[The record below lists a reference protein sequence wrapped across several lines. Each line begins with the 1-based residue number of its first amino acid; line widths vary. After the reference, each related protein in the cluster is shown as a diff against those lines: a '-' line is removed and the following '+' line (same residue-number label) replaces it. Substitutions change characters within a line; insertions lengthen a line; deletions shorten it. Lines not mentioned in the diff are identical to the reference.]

1 MVSLWIRAAHQKG
14 SDVRGG
20 LGYTKP
26 IAQSENLVMAQHD
39 SMIADLKKVA
49 DEHEEAARHLFVVC
63 GEPSTQEGFECAWK
77 KEDQVWWWEWATLC
91 AMIKVME
98 KGRAQNS

>member
-26 IAQSENLVMAQHD
+26 IAQSENLAMAQHD
-39 SMIADLKKVA
+39 SMIADLQKVA

-63 GEPSTQEGFECAWK
+63 GQPESQTEFERAWE
-77 KEDQVWWWEWATLC
+77 KEDLSWYLQWKQVQYTIRQLERLTDA
-91 AMIKVME
+91 
-98 KGRAQNS
+98 